1 MIRLLFIPMFIA
13 TLAPAQVIDRIVATV
28 NNRVVTQSDWEERA
42 RFDAFLEGR
51 LPESAQAT
59 AEILDRLIDMAMVHE
74 QLEVLQY
81 TRNSPE
87 EIAAQTME
95 IRKQLG
101 VKNDAEWRARLK
113 SYRLSEDAFRR
124 NLADQLDMLRFLDV
138 RFRPSVQIAPREV
151 EEYFFRNLIP
161 DLSAKGTPAEKL
173 PKLKDVEEQIE
184 KLLTER
190 RLNDLFNSWLQS
202 LRKQAKIQRFAPV
215 K

>member
-42 RFDAFLEGR
+42 RFDALLEGR
-51 LPESAQAT
+51 PPESAQAT

-81 TRNSPE
+81 TRNSSE

-101 VKNDAEWRARLK
+101 VKNDAEWRAQLK
-113 SYRLSEDAFRR
+113 SYRLSEGAFRR

-151 EEYFFRNLIP
+151 EEYFSRNLIP
-161 DLSAKGTPAEKL
+161 ELSAKGTPAEKL